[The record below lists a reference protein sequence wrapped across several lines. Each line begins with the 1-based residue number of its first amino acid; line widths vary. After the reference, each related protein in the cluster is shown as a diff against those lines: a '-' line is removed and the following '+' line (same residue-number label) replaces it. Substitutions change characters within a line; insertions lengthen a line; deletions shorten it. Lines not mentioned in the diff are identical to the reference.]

1 MKIWQGILLGLF
13 VGLLAAAIILL
24 VSAPPRGQPI
34 ILKAQ
39 GTFLLT
45 ETSIVTPKSNLI
57 GVHVV
62 GEVKEPGLLLLPE
75 GSRVS
80 DAILSAGGLTELAD
94 ENRLNL
100 AAILEDGTRVYV
112 PAKGETLPV
121 ETTDTLPSDSPQEL
135 ININLA
141 DRDELADLPG
151 IGLVKANAIIDYRT
165 SQGDFLSIEEILN
178 VPGIGE
184 SIFAQIKD
192 LIKVEN

>member
-13 VGLLAAAIILL
+13 VGLLAAAIMLL

-45 ETSIVTPKSNLI
+45 ETSIATPKSNLI

-62 GEVKEPGLLLLPE
+62 GEVKDPGLLLLPE

-141 DRDELADLPG
+141 DRDELADLPA

-184 SIFAQIKD
+184 SIFTLIKE
-192 LIKVEN
+192 LIKVG

>member
-1 MKIWQGILLGLF
+1 MKFWQALLLGLF

-39 GTFLLT
+39 GTFQLT

-80 DAILSAGGLTELAD
+80 DAILSAGGMTDLAD

-100 AAILEDGTRVYV
+100 AALLEDGTRVYV
-112 PAKGETLPV
+112 PAKGETLADDI
-121 ETTDTLPSDSPQEL
+121 TDTLPSDNHQEL

-141 DRDELADLPG
+141 DREELDSLPG
-151 IGLVKANAIIDYRT
+151 IGLAKADAIIDYRT
-165 SQGDFLSIEEILN
+165 SQGDFLSIEEILK

-184 SIFAQIKD
+184 SIFTQIKD
-192 LIKVEN
+192 LITVGK

>member
-1 MKIWQGILLGLF
+1 MKFWQALLLGLF

-39 GTFLLT
+39 GTFQLT

-80 DAILSAGGLTELAD
+80 DAILSAGGMTDLAD

-100 AAILEDGTRVYV
+100 AALLEDGTRVYV
-112 PAKGETLPV
+112 PAKGETLPDDI
-121 ETTDTLPSDSPQEL
+121 TDTLPSDNHQEL

-141 DRDELADLPG
+141 DREELDSLPG
-151 IGLVKANAIIDYRT
+151 IGLAKADAIIDYRT
-165 SQGDFLSIEEILN
+165 SQGDFLSIEEILK

-184 SIFAQIKD
+184 SIFTQIKD
-192 LIKVEN
+192 LITVGK

>member
-1 MKIWQGILLGLF
+1 LGLF
-13 VGLLAAAIILL
+13 VGLLAAAIMLL

-45 ETSIVTPKSNLI
+45 ETSIATPKSNLI

-62 GEVKEPGLLLLPE
+62 GEVKDPGLLLLPE

-141 DRDELADLPG
+141 DRDELADLPA

-184 SIFAQIKD
+184 SIFTLIKE
-192 LIKVEN
+192 LIKVG

>member
-1 MKIWQGILLGLF
+1 MKFWQALLLGLF

-39 GTFLLT
+39 GSIQLT
-45 ETSIVTPKSNLI
+45 ETSIATPKSNLI
-57 GVHVV
+57 GIHVV
-62 GEVKEPGLLLLPE
+62 GEVKVPGLVLLPE

-80 DAILSAGGLTELAD
+80 DAILSAGGMTDLAD

-100 AAILEDGTRVYV
+100 AALLEDGTRVYV
-112 PAKGETLPV
+112 PAKGETLPDDI
-121 ETTDTLPSDSPQEL
+121 TATLPSDNHQEL

-141 DRDELADLPG
+141 DREELDSLPG
-151 IGLVKANAIIDYRT
+151 IGLAKADAIIDYRT
-165 SQGDFLSIEEILN
+165 SQGDFLSIEEILK

-184 SIFAQIKD
+184 SIFTQIKD
-192 LIKVEN
+192 LIKVGK

>member
-1 MKIWQGILLGLF
+1 MKFWQTLLLGLLF
-13 VGLLAAAIILL
+13 GLLAAAIILL

-34 ILKAQ
+34 TLKAQ
-39 GTFLLT
+39 GTLNPAKT
-45 ETSIVTPKSNLI
+45 PIVTPKLNTI

-62 GEVKEPGLLLLPE
+62 GEVKDPGLLLLPE

-80 DAILSAGGLTELAD
+80 DAILSAGGMTDLAD

-100 AAILEDGTRVYV
+100 ATVLEDGTRVYV
-112 PAKGETLPV
+112 PAKGEALQGDITG
-121 ETTDTLPSDSPQEL
+121 TLPSDSPQEL

-141 DRDELADLPG
+141 DRNELANLPG
-151 IGLVKANAIIDYRT
+151 IGLVKADAIIDYRT

-184 SIFAQIKD
+184 SIFSQIKE
-192 LIKVEN
+192 LIKVGK